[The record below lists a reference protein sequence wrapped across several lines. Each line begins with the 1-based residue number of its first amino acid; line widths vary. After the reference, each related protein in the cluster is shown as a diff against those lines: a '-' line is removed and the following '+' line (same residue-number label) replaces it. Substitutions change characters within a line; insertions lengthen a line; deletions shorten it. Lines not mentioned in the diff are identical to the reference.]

1 MCSARFFPPFE
12 RNQSRADRASLAGI
26 GMHDNV
32 PRRGLWN
39 GLKSTAFL
47 RPRDFCG
54 CRPAGYISAHL
65 REIIQTAGINPDVQ
79 RKNRAQR
86 GEDFLRLP
94 ALALLIDDVAL
105 QKDAASMES
114 CGIACARNAP
124 SAISLSGMPNLS
136 ATPCRKRA
144 VTGGAL

>member
-1 MCSARFFPPFE
+1 MY
-12 RNQSRADRASLAGI
+12 
-26 GMHDNV
+26 DNV
-32 PRRGLWN
+32 RVGDFGPDEINLRFHDREIFVRAALEDI
-39 GLKSTAFL
+39 FL
-47 RPRDFCG
+47 
-54 CRPAGYISAHL
+54 AHL

-105 QKDAASMES
+105 QKDAASHGKLRHCLRPKRSVRDLAEGDAES
-114 CGIACARNAP
+114 FVDA
-124 SAISLSGMPNLS
+124 LQE
-136 ATPCRKRA
+136 RA